1 MSKTRTKQQN
11 GGKGGFRETF
21 ASARKAGKKTFA
33 YRGKKYTT
41 QTAEE
46 EAKTLSTPKL
56 YSKWGQGTGTKK
68 EAKGYEAYRR
78 SPAGGSMYKGK
89 SSKSEHEIEASR
101 RKELMKR
108 VGNKLSAYGR
118 YESSGEKGYASFK
131 GRKIKDSQEPMKE
144 VGWHLT
150 HLNEQ
155 AKKKKKKPLPTSKVK
170 KKGGGKAKTSLT
182 KRHNKQK

>member
-1 MSKTRTKQQN
+1 MSNGKTKKQN

-21 ASARKAGKKTFA
+21 ASARKAGKNTFA

-46 EAKTLSTPKL
+46 AKTLSTPKL
-56 YSKWGQGTGTKK
+56 YGKWGQGTGTKK

-78 SPAGGSMYKGK
+78 SPAGGSVYKGK

-118 YESSGEKGYASFK
+118 YESSGDKAYASFK

-144 VGWHLT
+144 VGWHLY
-150 HLNEQ
+150 EQ
-155 AKKKKKKPLPTSKVK
+155 AKKKKKKPLTTSKVK
-170 KKGGGKAKTSLT
+170 KKGGVKAKTSLT
-182 KRHNKQK
+182 KRHNKSK